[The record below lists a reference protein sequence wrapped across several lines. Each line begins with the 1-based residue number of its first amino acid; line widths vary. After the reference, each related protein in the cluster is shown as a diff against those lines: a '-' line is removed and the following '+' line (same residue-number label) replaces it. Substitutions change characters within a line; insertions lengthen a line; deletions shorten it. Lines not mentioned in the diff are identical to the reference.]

1 MVSLL
6 TVAGM
11 AAVLGL
17 IYYFVGGRKPGDEPA
32 RSTVAAAEAPQAAAE
47 PKAAAGSSELTKNL
61 EFTGIRV
68 KEDKQQRVEVHF
80 IAVNH
85 SLAELPAMK
94 LAVKLKTAGRPD
106 SLAEFT
112 AELPSMG
119 PFETREITT
128 TAKTKMRAYELPDW
142 QFLQAEVAATEPAN

>member
-17 IYYFVGGRKPGDEPA
+17 IYYFVSGRKPSADPVRTTA
-32 RSTVAAAEAPQAAAE
+32 AAAETPQAAAE
-47 PKAAAGSSELTKNL
+47 PKAAAGSSDLTKNL

-94 LAVKLKTAGRPD
+94 LEVKLKTAGRKD
-106 SLAEFT
+106 ALAEFT
-112 AELPSMG
+112 ADLPSMG
-119 PFETREITT
+119 PFETREIAT

-142 QFLQAEVAATEPAN
+142 QFLQAEVDAKEPKD